1 MANLL
6 QYPAHICLTVAAVLI
21 QNDKA
26 LLVKHKKLGIWL
38 SPGGHIE
45 DNEVPHKA
53 AEREYWEETGIKVR
67 ALKWQNLPDDPDS
80 EYLPSPI
87 STNLHWVSE
96 PNYEARMADPEH
108 YQPLPQWKRGCEQH
122 LNFLY
127 LVEPVDSVKFTQNL
141 EETTGIEWFDLDK
154 LATYDLKP
162 NIKTDLETAR
172 KVYKTYVQK

>member
-1 MANLL
+1 MANLQ

-21 QNDKA
+21 QKDKV

-45 DNEVPHKA
+45 ANEMPHRA
-53 AEREYWEETGIKVR
+53 AEREYFEETNIRVKALDWQKVTS
-67 ALKWQNLPDDPDS
+67 DPDS
-80 EYLPSPI
+80 EYLPNPV

-96 PNYEARMADPEH
+96 ENYASRQADPEH

-127 LVEPVDSVKFTQNL
+127 VVEPVDSVEFTQNF
-141 EETTGIEWFDLDK
+141 EETDGIEWFDLNK
-154 LATYDLKP
+154 LATYELKA
-162 NIKTDLETAR
+162 NIKTDLQNAW
-172 KVYKTYVQK
+172 KVSKAYAKK